1 MSETEPKP
9 ATEATLRALAAAAN
23 DLPAPNDDDESA
35 ARGFV
40 GGPES
45 LVIRDDQDRVVW
57 DMDHYGFLRDR
68 GDPPDT
74 VHPSLWRHAR
84 IDTRPGLYEVA
95 EGVYQVRNYDVS
107 NMTLVEG
114 EQGVVVI
121 DPLISMECAR
131 AALDLYFEHRGE
143 REVMAIVYSHSHAD
157 HFAGVKGI
165 LDEERV
171 RSGEVAVF
179 APEHFLVEAVSE
191 NVLAGNA
198 MVRRGGF
205 MFGNFLPRGPRGQI
219 GAGIGWTSS
228 EGHVSL
234 IPPSVEIKHT
244 GQWEMIDGVRF
255 EFQLVPETEAP
266 AELNFHLPE
275 RKALYVAE
283 IATHTHHNVLT
294 LRGAQVRDALG
305 WSKYLNEAIELF
317 AAESD
322 VVFHGHH
329 WPTWGNEEL
338 SEMLRVHRD
347 HYRYVHDQ
355 TLRLM
360 NKGHTPTE
368 IAAEVELPPKIA
380 GTWSA
385 RGYYGTTSHNT
396 RAVYQR
402 FLGYFDG
409 VPAHLDPLP
418 PVEAGRRYV
427 DLAGGAD
434 ALIAKAREAFED
446 GDYRWVVEL
455 CHHLVFAEPE
465 NSEAR
470 ELEADALEQMGYQAE
485 SAIWRNYLL
494 AGALE
499 LRAGVGEIRDT
510 VAAGRDVAKSLPVDL
525 VFDAMGARLDG
536 PKAWDALIVVN
547 WDFTDIGEQW
557 VMTIEN
563 GALSTV
569 TGRLAEDADATIKLT
584 RGALDTLILDG
595 PEAAAE
601 EFAAGRIAI
610 EGQGEKL
617 AELLGLFEFP
627 DTAFNVV
634 TP

>member
-1 MSETEPKP
+1 MSTDAKGP
-9 ATEATLRALAAAAN
+9 TEATQRALAEAAQN
-23 DLPAPNDDDESA
+23 LPAENDDVANAE
-35 ARGFV
+35 RGFV
-40 GGPES
+40 GGPDS
-45 LVIRDDQDRVVW
+45 LVIKDEKGNTVW
-57 DMDHYGFLRDR
+57 DTDCYGFLRED
-68 GDPPDT
+68 GDVPDT
-74 VHPSLWRHAR
+74 VHPSLWRHAKV
-84 IDTRPGLYEVA
+84 DTRPGLYEVA
-95 EGVYQVRNYDVS
+95 DGVYQVRGYDVS

-114 EQGVVVI
+114 ERGVIVI
-121 DPLISMECAR
+121 DPLISKECAR

-143 REVMAIVYSHSHAD
+143 KEVTAVLYSHSHAD

-171 RSGEVAVF
+171 RSGEVTVW
-179 APEHFLVEAVSE
+179 APEHFLLEAVSE

-205 MFGNFLPRGPRGQI
+205 MFGNFLERGPRGQM

-228 EGHVSL
+228 DGHVSL
-234 IPPSVEIKHT
+234 IPPSQEIHHT

-266 AELNFHLPE
+266 AEMNFHLPE
-275 RKALYVAE
+275 KKALYVAE

-317 AAESD
+317 GADSD
-322 VVFHGHH
+322 VLFHGHH
-329 WPTWGNEEL
+329 WPTWGTEEL
-338 SEMLRVHRD
+338 GEMLRAHRD
-347 HYRYVHDQ
+347 LYRYVHDQ

-360 NKGHTPTE
+360 NQGYTPVE
-368 IAAEVELPPKIA
+368 IAAEVELPPAID
-380 GTWSA
+380 GTWST
-385 RGYYGTTSHNT
+385 RGYYGTVSHNV

-402 FLGYFDG
+402 FMGFFDG

-418 PVEAGRRYV
+418 PVEAGERYV
-427 DLAGGAD
+427 DLAGGAE
-434 ALIAKAREAFED
+434 ALLAKAREAFEA
-446 GDYRWVVEL
+446 GDYRWVAEL
-455 CHHLVFAEPE
+455 THHLVFAEPE
-465 NSEAR
+465 NVEAR
-470 ELEADALEQMGYQAE
+470 ELQADALEQMGYQAE

-494 AGALE
+494 TGALE
-499 LRAGVGEIRDT
+499 LREGKQEQRDT
-510 VAAGRDVAKSLPVDL
+510 VAAGRDVATSLPVDM
-525 VFDAMGARLDG
+525 VFDAMGARLNG
-536 PKAWDALIVVN
+536 PRAWDTLIVVN

-569 TGRLAEDADATIKLT
+569 TGRLSDSADATIKLT
-584 RGALDTLILDG
+584 RGALDALILDG
-595 PEAAAE
+595 PEAAGE

-610 EGQGEKL
+610 EGEGEKL
-617 AELLGLFEFP
+617 AELLGLFDFP
-627 DTAFNVV
+627 DPAFAIV